1 MAVVL
6 TDAQLDF
13 LARTISWKFDC
24 DLRDTGDSV
33 VITGDGVD
41 DLDRLLGLFDRTPR
55 IRVAADVGAQF
66 SQYVYVGRDDILA
79 LKARYIAIYGTV
91 DKPALINPVGG
102 AAQV

>member
-41 DLDRLLGLFDRTPR
+41 DLDRLLYLIDHTPR

-66 SQYVYVGRDDILA
+66 SQYVYVSRDDVQA
-79 LKARYIAIYGTV
+79 LKDRYIAIYGTV
-91 DKPALINPVGG
+91 DKPSLTTRPGG
-102 AAQV
+102 AAEV